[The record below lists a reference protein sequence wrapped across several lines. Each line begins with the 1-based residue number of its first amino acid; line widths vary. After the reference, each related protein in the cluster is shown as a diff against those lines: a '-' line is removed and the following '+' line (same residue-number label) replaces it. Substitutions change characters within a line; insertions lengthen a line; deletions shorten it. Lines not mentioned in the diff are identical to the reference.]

1 MSTPCPVSGPVGH
14 LRQGYAPK
22 TCGTHVDV
30 FEARIKLGNKPFI
43 AMFDLGIERVV
54 SKIFCRPE

>member
-1 MSTPCPVSGPVGH
+1 VSGPVGH